1 MDNNDGFVE
10 RLKKIREALN
20 LNQKEFSSQL
30 NISEASYSDFEN
42 GKHKPKYGFLYTLA
56 RKLNVNLYYLM
67 FGEGE
72 MFLDPAGS
80 VFKNMGNILVNR
92 EEVSRFLWYF
102 ERSPLVQFSTM
113 SNFRSILRREKETIE
128 QEAAEYLPNGN
139 GQSDT

>member
-1 MDNNDGFVE
+1 MDNNNGFVE

-20 LNQKEFSSQL
+20 FNQREFSSQL
-30 NISEASYSDFEN
+30 DISEASYSDFEN

-56 RKLNVNLYYLM
+56 RKFNVNLYYLM

-80 VFKNMGNILVNR
+80 TFKNMSNILVNR

-128 QEAAEYLPNGN
+128 QEAAEYPPEGDR
-139 GQSDT
+139 QSDT